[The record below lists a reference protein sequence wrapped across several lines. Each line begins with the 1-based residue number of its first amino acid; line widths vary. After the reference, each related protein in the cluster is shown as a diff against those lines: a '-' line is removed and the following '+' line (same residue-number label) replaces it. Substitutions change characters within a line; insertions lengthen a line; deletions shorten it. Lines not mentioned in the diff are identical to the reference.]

1 MFADRLNI
9 QKKVFLIFIIVSVL
23 LISYLHYSSAPKDHI
38 LHTIYTELHYIPLI
52 IGAIVFGLRGAL
64 IIYIF
69 ISVLY
74 LPYFFAQWSDPFISV
89 LNRMLH
95 LLLSGVLAFIA
106 GFIVDREKKYREQ
119 AEKDRYLAGLGQAAA
134 AIVHDLKNPLI
145 TIMGF
150 ARRIKEGKANINT
163 SAQAVIDSAGDM
175 QKIVNDV
182 LDFANPHHME
192 LREADIC
199 EVISKACD
207 CCKMKAD
214 EKGIILSIHL
224 PTEPISISIERSHI
238 ERALTNLINNAIEA
252 SLTGKMVVVRTEKD
266 KGNVNI
272 RIRDYG
278 EGMDK
283 ETLENI
289 FIPFYTRKRS
299 GTGLGMAI
307 AKKIIEGHQGSIHI
321 DSREHA
327 GTEIII
333 ELPL

>member
-9 QKKVFLIFIIVSVL
+9 KKKVFLIFIIVSVL
-23 LISYLHYSSAPKDHI
+23 LISYLHYSSAPKDHT

-52 IGAIVFGLRGAL
+52 IGAIVFGLKGAL

-74 LPYFFAQWSDPFISV
+74 LPYFFAHWSDSFVSV
-89 LNRMLH
+89 LNRILH
-95 LLLSGVLAFIA
+95 ILLSGALAFIA

-119 AEKDRYLAGLGQAAA
+119 AEKDRYLAGLGQATA
-134 AIVHDLKNPLI
+134 AIVHDLRNPLI
-145 TIMGF
+145 TILGF

-175 QKIVNDV
+175 QEIVNDV
-182 LDFANPHHME
+182 LDFAKPHHME

-199 EVISKACD
+199 AVISKVCD

-214 EKGIILSIHL
+214 EKGIVFSIHL
-224 PTEPISISIERSHI
+224 PTEPILISIERSHI
-238 ERALTNLINNAIEA
+238 ERVLINLINNAIDA
-252 SLTGKMVVVRTEKD
+252 SSRGRTIVIWTEID
-266 KGNVNI
+266 TDSINI

-289 FIPFYTRKRS
+289 FIPFYSRKRS

-307 AKKIIEGHQGSIHI
+307 AKKIIEGHQGNIHI
-321 DSREHA
+321 ESRVGES
-327 GTEIII
+327 TEVIIK
-333 ELPL
+333 LPL

>member
-1 MFADRLNI
+1 MFTDRLNI

-23 LISYLHYSSAPKDHI
+23 LISYLHYSSAPEDHI
-38 LHTIYTELHYIPLI
+38 LHTLYTELHYIPLI
-52 IGAIVFGLRGAL
+52 IGAIVFGIRGAL
-64 IIYIF
+64 ITYIS

-89 LNRMLH
+89 LNRILH
-95 LLLSGVLAFIA
+95 LLLSGVLAFVA

-119 AEKDRYLAGLGQAAA
+119 VEKDRYLAGLGQAAA

-145 TIMGF
+145 TILGF

-175 QKIVNDV
+175 QRIVNDV
-182 LDFANPHHME
+182 LDFARPHKME

-199 EVISKACD
+199 EVISKVCD

-214 EKGIILSIHL
+214 EKGIVFSIHL
-224 PTEPISISIERSHI
+224 PTEPISVSIERSHI
-238 ERALTNLINNAIEA
+238 ERALTNLIKNAIDA
-252 SLTGKMVVVRTEKD
+252 SLIGKTVVIRAEIVTGS
-266 KGNVNI
+266 VNI

-307 AKKIIEGHQGSIHI
+307 AKKIIEGH
-321 DSREHA
+321 
-327 GTEIII
+327 
-333 ELPL
+333 